1 MQIRVGYE
9 LIYDFPKPTPLILTL
24 SVHYSRA
31 SDLMQPDHLITTP
44 SVPVTAYR
52 DSFGNWC
59 SRLVAPQG
67 RIRLTADAVVQDSGL
82 PEIVVPNAWQHEV
95 QDLPAETLVYL
106 LGSRYCET
114 DRLSQIAWGL
124 FGQP

>member
-52 DSFGNWC
+52 DRFGNWC
-59 SRLVAPQG
+59 
-67 RIRLTADAVVQDSGL
+67 
-82 PEIVVPNAWQHEV
+82 
-95 QDLPAETLVYL
+95 
-106 LGSRYCET
+106 
-114 DRLSQIAWGL
+114 
-124 FGQP
+124 